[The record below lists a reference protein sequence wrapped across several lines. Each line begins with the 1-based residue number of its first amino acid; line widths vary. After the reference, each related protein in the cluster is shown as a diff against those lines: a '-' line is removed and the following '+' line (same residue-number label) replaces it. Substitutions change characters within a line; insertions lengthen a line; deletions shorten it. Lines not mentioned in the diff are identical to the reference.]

1 MNINPTILD
10 YSQPLL
16 SSAAPAGDVEAP
28 NLNAHGAIVIKGQNG
43 LCGKLQISLDELPIA
58 LVRRIESQYPN
69 FSQLSIFEQLE
80 PASHY
85 KVFIRRYIYAW
96 VLCVFGSV
104 ALTFG
109 LAAIQANGDGS
120 ILLDGLLI
128 FAITLWIG
136 SAIGGFFGFVCCLPQ
151 RFNVLVERGMEDT
164 CEYLNNMK
172 GVAFQC
178 KKRKKESE
186 DHRGREYTK
195 ESIYIEGKFNVHC
208 PHSQSFLS
216 ILLILFDL
224 IMF

>member
-28 NLNAHGAIVIKGQNG
+28 NLNAHGAILIKGQNG

-80 PASHY
+80 PASRY
-85 KVFIRRYIYAW
+85 KVFIRRFLYAW
-96 VLCVFGSV
+96 PLCVLGGV
-104 ALTFG
+104 ALTMG
-109 LAAIQANGDGS
+109 TVALEAPVGVV
-120 ILLDGLLI
+120 I

-136 SAIGGFFGFVCCLPQ
+136 SIIGGIIGFCCLSQ

-178 KKRKKESE
+178 KKRKKEVVTHNS
-186 DHRGREYTK
+186 RGPSEYTK
-195 ESIYIEGKFNVHC
+195 VSTYIEGKFNVHC
-208 PHSQSFLS
+208 PHSQSYPKIYF
-216 ILLILFDL
+216 
-224 IMF
+224 